1 MNAGL
6 GLFGT
11 MFILEC
17 YLTNVLSQSFD
28 TYFCFLCTLGCII
41 CMYFSRVSK
50 KIYCWQI
57 HPNFEPTHIS

>member
-41 CMYFSRVSK
+41 FMYFSRVSK
-50 KIYCWQI
+50 KYTAGKFILILSQLI
-57 HPNFEPTHIS
+57 